1 MNISAQMVKEL
12 RDKTGAGMMDCK
24 KVLEASQ
31 GDFDQAMEMLRQKG
45 LASATKKSQRV
56 AAEGIIESYIHTGA
70 KIGVLLELNCETD
83 FVARRREFQNLSR
96 DIAMQIVASPNV
108 EYISAEDIPEELIT
122 EEKRIEAGKEDLQN
136 KPDNVRDKIV
146 TGRVEKR
153 LKELS
158 LLDQSFIKQPDI
170 TIEELIKKHIAL
182 LGENIQL
189 RRFEKFIVGGGIE
202 KRSSNFADE
211 VAEILDHKA

>member
-24 KVLEASQ
+24 KVLEASS
-31 GDFDQAMEMLRQKG
+31 GNIDQALEMLRQKG
-45 LASATKKSQRV
+45 LASATKKSQRL

-83 FVARRREFQNLSR
+83 FVARRIEFQSLAR
-96 DIAMQIVASPNV
+96 DIAMQIVASQNV
-108 EYISAEDIPEELIT
+108 EHVSMEDIPEQIIL
-122 EEKRIEAGKEDLQN
+122 EEKRIEAGKEDLAQ
-136 KPDNVRDKIV
+136 KPEEVRAKIV

-158 LLDQSFIKQPDI
+158 LLDQPFIKQPDI

-189 RRFEKFIVGGGIE
+189 RRFERFVVGGGMD
-202 KRSSNFADE
+202 KKANNFADE
-211 VAEILDHKA
+211 VADMLQKN

>member
-24 KVLEASQ
+24 KVLEASS
-31 GDFDQAMEMLRQKG
+31 GDIDQALEMLRQKG
-45 LASATKKSQRV
+45 LASATKKSQRL

-83 FVARRREFQNLSR
+83 FVARRIEFQSLAR
-96 DIAMQIVASPNV
+96 DIAMQIVASQNV
-108 EYISAEDIPEELIT
+108 EHVSMEDIPEQMIL
-122 EEKRIEAGKEDLQN
+122 EEKRIEAGKEDLAQ
-136 KPDNVRDKIV
+136 KPEEVRAKIV

-158 LLDQSFIKQPDI
+158 LLDQPFIKQPDI
-170 TIEELIKKHIAL
+170 TIEELIKKHVAL

-189 RRFEKFIVGGGIE
+189 RRFERFVVGGGMD
-202 KRSSNFADE
+202 KKANNFADE
-211 VAEILDHKA
+211 VAEMLQKN

>member
-211 VAEILDHKA
+211 LAEILDHKA

>member
-24 KVLEASQ
+24 KVLEASS
-31 GDFDQAMEMLRQKG
+31 GNIDQALEMLRQKG
-45 LASATKKSQRV
+45 LASATKKSQRL

-83 FVARRREFQNLSR
+83 FVARRIEFQSLAR
-96 DIAMQIVASPNV
+96 DIAMQIVASQNV
-108 EYISAEDIPEELIT
+108 EHVSMEDIPEQIIL
-122 EEKRIEAGKEDLQN
+122 EEKRIEAGKEDLAQ
-136 KPDNVRDKIV
+136 KPEEVRAKIV

-158 LLDQSFIKQPDI
+158 LLDQPFIKQPDI

-189 RRFEKFIVGGGIE
+189 RRFERFVVGGGMD
-202 KRSSNFADE
+202 KKANNFADE
-211 VAEILDHKA
+211 VAEMLQKN

>member
-202 KRSSNFADE
+202 KRSSIFADE
-211 VAEILDHKA
+211 VAEILDH

>member
-1 MNISAQMVKEL
+1 
-12 RDKTGAGMMDCK
+12 
-24 KVLEASQ
+24 
-31 GDFDQAMEMLRQKG
+31 
-45 LASATKKSQRV
+45 
-56 AAEGIIESYIHTGA
+56 
-70 KIGVLLELNCETD
+70 
-83 FVARRREFQNLSR
+83 
-96 DIAMQIVASPNV
+96 MQIVASPNV

>member
-211 VAEILDHKA
+211 VAEILDH

>member
-189 RRFEKFIVGGGIE
+189 RRFERFVVGGGMD
-202 KRSSNFADE
+202 KKANNFADE
-211 VAEILDHKA
+211 VAEMLQKN

>member
-1 MNISAQMVKEL
+1 VNISAQMVKEL

-24 KVLEASQ
+24 KVLEASS
-31 GDFDQAMEMLRQKG
+31 GNIDQALEMLRQKG
-45 LASATKKSQRV
+45 LASATKKSQRL

-83 FVARRREFQNLSR
+83 FVARRIEFQSLAR
-96 DIAMQIVASPNV
+96 DIAMQIVASQNV
-108 EYISAEDIPEELIT
+108 EHVSMEDIPEQIIL
-122 EEKRIEAGKEDLQN
+122 EEKRIEAGKEDLAQ
-136 KPDNVRDKIV
+136 KPEEVRAKIV

-158 LLDQSFIKQPDI
+158 LLDQPFIKQPDI

-189 RRFEKFIVGGGIE
+189 RRFERFVVGGGMD
-202 KRSSNFADE
+202 KKANNFADE
-211 VAEILDHKA
+211 VAEMLQKN